1 MLAAHNIGA
10 CYGPSSQV
18 SFQQACSAPN
28 MEPVA
33 KPPTT
38 APARLEDRQRM
49 TALIREHTEAG
60 AARLLGINK
69 ATLTRILSGLP
80 IRPGT
85 LELARARL
93 AAVKAA

>member
-1 MLAAHNIGA
+1 
-10 CYGPSSQV
+10 
-18 SFQQACSAPN
+18 
-28 MEPVA
+28 MEHVA

-38 APARLEDRQRM
+38 APAPTEDRQRI
-49 TALIREHTEAG
+49 AAVIVEHTEAG

-93 AAVKAA
+93 AAMKAA